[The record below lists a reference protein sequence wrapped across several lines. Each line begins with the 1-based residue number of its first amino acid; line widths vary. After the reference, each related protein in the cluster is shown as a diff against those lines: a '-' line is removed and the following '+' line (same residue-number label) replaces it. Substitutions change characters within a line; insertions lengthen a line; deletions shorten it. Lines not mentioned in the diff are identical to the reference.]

1 MGKSAR
7 LGGFLL
13 LVSALAL
20 GYTFW
25 EELQSA
31 REMLQLTYEHRSL
44 SAERDAPLK
53 SVTVYRNGY
62 STGGVQMQLSAD
74 VLASRTGEGELA
86 AYLSQFVTVEG
97 LHESVAEEFED
108 ADESKEKEYDVP
120 GVMADRVF
128 NGRGELLQS
137 YADILSGDRL
147 YLVAPGLH
155 FVWPFVELGHRV
167 TVTSKASPTKE
178 PVIIESIS
186 ESPRTFRLHNFFSG
200 EEADKLIKRT
210 LEIDDPSN
218 KLQQSTVGA
227 NDSKNKKKKSKH
239 RTSENA
245 FDTVSETAIAIRKR
259 VFDVLA
265 LGEFKEEMADGL
277 QLLRYQ
283 QKQAYIAHEDYFPA
297 GAAKDFNFDPHKGGS
312 NRFATVFLYLSDVP
326 HGGQTVFPLA
336 EMPEGLPAEYQHPPN
351 SAQDYEA
358 AGAELFE
365 PGSWEMDM
373 VRKCSTK
380 LASYP
385 SKGGAVLFYSQK
397 PNGELDPMSL
407 HGGCPVLEG
416 TKWGAN
422 LWVWNRRRHGLDS
435 VDTSC
440 TVTFSNPTSREVGL
454 YWSGTLMTTLKANGG
469 SIEYNSFTGHQWVIK
484 DGEDILLEYLVD
496 AEDGKKQSVTVP
508 MAKEHAAAPS
518 KASTDVKAKVK
529 VDTSDKVETRDEL

>member
-1 MGKSAR
+1 MGKSTR
-7 LGGFLL
+7 VGGLL
-13 LVSALAL
+13 LLLSALAL

-31 REMLQLTYEHRSL
+31 RETLQLTYEHRSL
-44 SAERDAPLK
+44 SADRDAPLK

-62 STGGVQMQLSAD
+62 STGGVQMQLSAEL
-74 VLASRTGEGELA
+74 LASRTTEGELA
-86 AYLSQFVTVEG
+86 AYLSQFVAVEG
-97 LHESVAEEFED
+97 LHESVAQESED
-108 ADESKEKEYDVP
+108 ADESKEKEYSAS
-120 GVMADRVF
+120 GVVAERVF
-128 NGRGELLQS
+128 NGQGELLQT

-167 TVTSKASPTKE
+167 MVASKASE

-218 KLQQSTVGA
+218 KLQQSTVGP
-227 NDSKNKKKKSKH
+227 NDSKHKKQKSKH

-245 FDTVSETAIAIRKR
+245 FDTVSDTAVSIRQR
-259 VFDVLA
+259 VFDVLS
-265 LGEFKEEMADGL
+265 LGEYKEDMCDGL

-283 QKQAYIAHEDYFPA
+283 QKQAYIAHEDYFPVDA
-297 GAAKDFNFDPHKGGS
+297 TRDFNFDPHKGGS
-312 NRFATVFLYLSDVP
+312 NRFATVFLYLSDVAR
-326 HGGQTVFPLA
+326 GGQTVFPLA
-336 EMPEGLPAEYQHPPN
+336 EMPEGLPAGYDHPSN
-351 SAQDYEA
+351 AGQDYEA

-365 PGSWEMDM
+365 PGSWEMEM

-407 HGGCPVLEG
+407 HGGCPVLDG

-422 LWVWNRRRHGLDS
+422 LWVWNKRRHGLDGD
-435 VDTSC
+435 DTSC
-440 TVTFSNPTSREVGL
+440 TVTFTNPTSREVGL
-454 YWSGTLMTTLKANGG
+454 YWSGTLMNTLEANGG

-484 DGEDILLEYLVD
+484 DGEEVLLEYLVD
-496 AEDGKKQSVTVP
+496 AKDGKTQSVSVP
-508 MAKEHAAAPS
+508 PPKKQAAAQS
-518 KASTDVKAKVK
+518 KTKTAAKAKVEATDQAK
-529 VDTSDKVETRDEL
+529 TKDEL

>member
-7 LGGFLL
+7 VGGLVLL
-13 LVSALAL
+13 LSALAL

-25 EELQSA
+25 EELRTA
-31 REMLQLTYEHRSL
+31 RETLQLTYAHRSL
-44 SAERDAPLK
+44 SADRDAPLK

-62 STGGVQMQLSAD
+62 STGGVQMQLSAEL
-74 VLASRTGEGELA
+74 LAARTGEGELA
-86 AYLSQFVTVEG
+86 AYLSQFVAVEG
-97 LHESVAEEFED
+97 LHESVAVAEDGEEED
-108 ADESKEKEYDVP
+108 KAKEKEYDTP
-120 GVMADRVF
+120 GTVADRVF
-128 NGRGELLQS
+128 NGQGKLLQT

-147 YLVAPGLH
+147 YLVAPGLL

-167 TVTSKASPTKE
+167 TVTSEASPTKE

-210 LEIDDPSN
+210 LEINDPSN
-218 KLQQSTVGA
+218 KLQQSTVGP
-227 NDSKNKKKKSKH
+227 NDRNHKKQLSKH

-245 FDTVSETAIAIRKR
+245 FDTVSETAVAIRKR
-259 VFDVLA
+259 VFDVLS
-265 LGEFKEEMADGL
+265 LGQYQDDMCDGL

-283 QKQAYIAHEDYFPA
+283 QKQAYIAHEDYFPVDA
-297 GAAKDFNFDPHKGGS
+297 TADFNFDPHKGGS
-312 NRFATVFLYLSDVP
+312 NRFATVFLYLSDVAR
-326 HGGQTVFPLA
+326 GGQTVFPLA
-336 EMPEGLPAEYQHPPN
+336 EMPEGLPAEYGHPSN
-351 SAQDYEA
+351 AAQDYEA

-407 HGGCPVLEG
+407 HGGCPVLDG

-422 LWVWNRRRHGLDS
+422 LWVWNKRRHGLDADETACS
-435 VDTSC
+435 VSFT
-440 TVTFSNPTSREVGL
+440 NPTSREVGL
-454 YWSGTLMTTLKANGG
+454 YWSGTLMNTLEANGG
-469 SIEYNSFTGHQWVIK
+469 TITYNSFTGHQWVLK
-484 DGEDILLEYLVD
+484 DGDRILLEYLVD
-496 AEDGKKQSVTVP
+496 AKDGKQQSVVVP
-508 MAKEHAAAPS
+508 NLAEEVA
-518 KASTDVKAKVK
+518 KAKTNTNTK
-529 VDTSDKVETRDEL
+529 TSDKTKGKDEL

>member
-7 LGGFLL
+7 VGGFLL
-13 LVSALAL
+13 LLSALAL

-25 EELQSA
+25 EELLSA

-44 SAERDAPLK
+44 SADRDAPLK

-62 STGGVQMQLSAD
+62 STGGVQMQLSAEL
-74 VLASRTGEGELA
+74 LASRRGEGELA
-86 AYLSQFVTVEG
+86 AYLSQFVAVEG
-97 LHESVAEEFED
+97 LHESVAQESED
-108 ADESKEKEYDVP
+108 SDESKEKDYDVP
-120 GVMADRVF
+120 GVLADRVF

-137 YADILSGDRL
+137 YADIMSGDRL
-147 YLVAPGLH
+147 YLVALGLH

-200 EEADKLIKRT
+200 EEADKLIERT

-227 NDSKNKKKKSKH
+227 NDSKKKKQKSKH
-239 RTSENA
+239 RTSDNA
-245 FDTVSETAIAIRKR
+245 FDTISETAVSIRRR
-259 VFDVLA
+259 VFDVLS
-265 LGEFKEEMADGL
+265 LGDFQEEMADGL

-283 QKQAYIAHEDYFPA
+283 QKQAYIAHEDYFPV

-326 HGGQTVFPLA
+326 RGGQTVFPLA
-336 EMPEGLPAEYQHPPN
+336 EMPEGLPAEYRHPPN

-435 VDTSC
+435 DDTSC
-440 TVTFSNPTSREVGL
+440 TVSFTNPTSREVGL
-454 YWSGTLMTTLKANGG
+454 YWSSTLMTTLEADGG

-484 DGEDILLEYLVD
+484 DGEEVLLEYLVD

-508 MAKEHAAAPS
+508 LAKKQAAAPP
-518 KASTDVKAKVK
+518 KANTAAKAKVK
-529 VDTSDKVETRDEL
+529 VEASDRVKTKDEL

>member
-1 MGKSAR
+1 MGKSTR
-7 LGGFLL
+7 VGGLLL
-13 LVSALAL
+13 LVVALAL

-25 EELQSA
+25 GELQSA
-31 REMLQLTYEHRSL
+31 HETLQLTYEHRSL
-44 SAERDAPLK
+44 SADQDAPLK

-62 STGGVQMQLSAD
+62 STGGVQMQLSAEL
-74 VLASRTGEGELA
+74 LASRTGRGELA
-86 AYLSQFVTVEG
+86 AYLSQFVAVEG
-97 LHESVAEEFED
+97 LHESVALESED
-108 ADESKEKEYDVP
+108 SDKSKDKDHDVP
-120 GVMADRVF
+120 GVVADRVF
-128 NGRGELLQS
+128 NGQGEVLQS
-137 YADILSGDRL
+137 YVDILPDDRL

-178 PVIIESIS
+178 PVIIESLS

-210 LEIDDPSN
+210 LEISDPSN

-227 NDSKNKKKKSKH
+227 SDGKQKSKH

-245 FDTVSETAIAIRKR
+245 FDTVSETAVNIRKR
-259 VFDVLA
+259 VFDVLS
-265 LGEFKEEMADGL
+265 LGEYVDDMCDGL

-283 QKQAYIAHEDYFPA
+283 QKQAYIPHEDYFPV
-297 GAAKDFNFDPHKGGS
+297 GATPDFNFDPHKGGS
-312 NRFATVFLYLSDVP
+312 NRFATVFLYLSDVER
-326 HGGQTVFPLA
+326 GGQTVFPLA
-336 EMPEGLPAEYQHPPN
+336 EMPKDLPVEYRHPSN
-351 SAQDYEA
+351 AAQDYEA

-422 LWVWNRRRHGLDS
+422 LWVWNKRRHGLDDD
-435 VDTSC
+435 DTSC
-440 TVTFSNPTSREVGL
+440 TVKFTNPTSREVGL
-454 YWSGTLMTTLKANGG
+454 YWSGTPMNTLKANGG
-469 SIEYNSFTGHQWVIK
+469 NIEYNSFTGHEWTIK
-484 DGEDILLEYLVD
+484 DGEEVLLEYLVD
-496 AEDGKKQSVTVP
+496 VQKDGKKQFVTVP
-508 MAKEHAAAPS
+508 PAKEP
-518 KASTDVKAKVK
+518 ASTGQTKADQSKTK
-529 VDTSDKVETRDEL
+529 DEL